1 MITRIKHI
9 TNYRIFQDFRWGSD
23 LDDFK
28 KYNLIY
34 GWNGSGKTTLSKFF
48 RQIELRE
55 TYPDC
60 EDFAIITE
68 NGPITDENIAKSTLS
83 IKVFNQDFIK
93 ENIFTESGEITPI
106 FYLGQEDIAV
116 KKNIDDLKKQL
127 AAISDNI
134 EKTRT
139 NAEKQEK
146 VFEQFSSERAKEI
159 KTFLRSSGEHKY
171 NTYNKNDFK
180 NRCNILQK
188 SGCAEKKL
196 SPVEIEELRSTLSSK
211 PKEEIVPIL
220 FDFPEIQEL
229 EAKVQKTLTTTV
241 TAKVIE
247 RLNLDSNLNNW
258 VNQGRSILKE
268 KNLDLCPF
276 CNQKLPPDFL
286 THLEDHFNKE
296 YELAIRQIDSQILEL
311 ESIKQK
317 INLALPSK
325 SDFYDEISRDYE
337 KQKQLLLL
345 EISKYSSFVDLLI
358 VDLNNKRK
366 NPYVKIISRYEIP
379 QLKLNELANDINLL
393 ISGHNTKTQNFT
405 NAIRIARVKFEDHF
419 VAINL
424 VKYAGFESA
433 LDKITRENSD
443 LELKYGDISQ
453 QIISLEKKIV
463 EHRTPAEE
471 INAELKSYLG
481 HEDLKFDL
489 NGEGYCILRN
499 GTLAEALSEG
509 EKTAISFVY
518 FLKTLHDKDFDFSH
532 SVIVVDDPISS
543 LDSNSLYNAFSF
555 LKNRTENAQQ
565 LFVFT
570 HNYSFFKEVKNW
582 LITNK
587 SRSEKSSMYM
597 IKNYY
602 VDSSRKAKLEPLDN
616 LLKKYTSEYHY
627 LFSLVYAQAHSS
639 THNLKEFY
647 LLPNISRRLLESFFA
662 FRYPSQ
668 IGNLGNQFTKS
679 KISDEQKTRILRYA
693 DSNSHSDHIHMD
705 NEGDLSYLE
714 ETPQVMQDILDLIKK
729 DDETHFKEMVSLMS
743 NNTASNL

>member
-9 TNYRIFQDFRWGSD
+9 ANYRIFQNFIWGD
-23 LDDFK
+23 KLEDFK

-55 TYPDC
+55 AFPDC
-60 EDFAIITE
+60 EDFAIVTE
-68 NGPITDENIAKSTLS
+68 NGTITEENITKATLG
-83 IKVFNQDFIK
+83 IKVFNRDFVK

-106 FYLGQEDIAV
+106 FYLGQEDIAA
-116 KKNIDDLKKQL
+116 KKTIDTLKNQL
-127 AAISDNI
+127 TEISDNI
-134 EKTRT
+134 EKTGEII
-139 NAEKQEK
+139 EKQDK
-146 VFEQFSSERAKEI
+146 VFEQFCSEKAKEI
-159 KTFLRSSGEHKY
+159 KTFLRSAGENKY
-171 NTYNKNDFK
+171 NTYNKSDFK
-180 NRCNILQK
+180 NRCNILKK
-188 SGCAEKKL
+188 SEYQGKKL
-196 SPVEIEELRSTLSSK
+196 SPDEIEESRLTISSK
-211 PKEEIVPIL
+211 PREEIIPIL
-220 FDFPEIQEL
+220 LNLPELNEL
-229 EAKVQKTLTTTV
+229 EVKVQKSLITTV
-241 TAKVIE
+241 TAKVID

-268 KNLDLCPF
+268 KNLDSCPF
-276 CNQKLPPDFL
+276 CNQKLPQNFL
-286 THLEDHFNKE
+286 TQLDDHFNKE
-296 YELAIRQIDSQILEL
+296 YELSIQQIDRLISEL
-311 ESIKQK
+311 TSIKQQT
-317 INLALPSK
+317 NLTLPSK
-325 SDFYDEISRDYE
+325 ADFYDEISRDYE
-337 KQKQLLLL
+337 KQKQILLSGL
-345 EISKYSSFVDLLI
+345 SKYSLFIDVLI
-358 VDLNNKRK
+358 TDLNNKRK
-366 NPYVKIISRYEIP
+366 NPHIKITIKREIP
-379 QLKLNELANDINLL
+379 QLKLKELANDINLL
-393 ISGHNTKTQNFT
+393 ITGHNTRTQNFT
-405 NAIRIARVKFEDHF
+405 NAIRVARLKLEDHF

-424 VKYAGFESA
+424 AKYVGFETA
-433 LDKITRENSD
+433 FHKITQENSD
-443 LELKYGDISQ
+443 LQLKYEGLNQ
-453 QIISLEKKIV
+453 HIIDLEKKIV

-471 INAELKSYLG
+471 INAELRSYLG

-489 NGEGYCILRN
+489 DGEGYCILRN
-499 GTLAEALSEG
+499 GILAESLSEG

-555 LKNRTENAQQ
+555 LKNRTESAQQ

-602 VDSSRKAKLEPLDN
+602 VNGNRIAEIEPLDD

-627 LFSLVYAQAHSS
+627 LFSLIYAQAHSS
-639 THNLKEFY
+639 THELKDFY

-668 IGNLGNQFTKS
+668 IGNIGNQFAKS

-693 DSNSHSDHIHMD
+693 DSNSHSDYIHMD

-729 DDETHFKEMVSLMS
+729 DDEFHYTEMVSLVRNES
-743 NNTASNL
+743 I